1 MPHQPHAFRDPTGP
15 VSFGEPSS
23 VTPGRPPPSFS
34 AATLS
39 AKRPFRLDNW
49 SVSWVAGARASRP
62 HAIRSSALQC
72 RPPPSS
78 LPTVRRAALAL
89 LPPSRGPGRAAGPPR
104 PCRGA
109 MLRQEKARPQG
120 AAPPLACLGS
130 AHLEPA
136 PPASRPGPV
145 GGDILPFLSS
155 PAGTAAARAS
165 TPVGWP
171 EGRWS
176 PCAGC
181 TCCHVAEPP
190 AARGGHWPLARER
203 GPLLQAQRAL
213 KVRCEL

>member
-1 MPHQPHAFRDPTGP
+1 MTTGA
-15 VSFGEPSS
+15 S
-23 VTPGRPPPSFS
+23 PGSLVRALPDLTQYVRLLCNAAPPF
-34 AATLS
+34 
-39 AKRPFRLDNW
+39 
-49 SVSWVAGARASRP
+49 
-62 HAIRSSALQC
+62 
-72 RPPPSS
+72 
-78 LPTVRRAALAL
+78 
-89 LPPSRGPGRAAGPPR
+89 LPPHYPEGGPGRAAGPPR

>member
-1 MPHQPHAFRDPTGP
+1 MGRWCARFPTSRNTFVCSAMP
-15 VSFGEPSS
+15 
-23 VTPGRPPPSFS
+23 
-34 AATLS
+34 
-39 AKRPFRLDNW
+39 
-49 SVSWVAGARASRP
+49 
-62 HAIRSSALQC
+62 
-72 RPPPSS
+72 PPPSS
-78 LPTVRRAALAL
+78 LPTIRRAALAL

-190 AARGGHWPLARER
+190 AARGGGTGLQRGREGHFCRPR
-203 GPLLQAQRAL
+203 GPSRFVVSSDLEVPFRMSGSSPSQAEFAIGVANL
-213 KVRCEL
+213 SELRIQPSVELCYP

>member
-72 RPPPSS
+72 RPP
-78 LPTVRRAALAL
+78 
-89 LPPSRGPGRAAGPPR
+89 LPPSPLSGGRPWRCCLLHAAQAGQLDLLSPAGVR
-104 PCRGA
+104 CC
-109 MLRQEKARPQG
+109 ARKG
-120 AAPPLACLGS
+120 RTPLACLGS

-190 AARGGHWPLARER
+190 AARGGALAFSEGER
-203 GPLLQAQRAL
+203 ATSAGPEGPQGSL
-213 KVRCEL
+213 